1 MMINFPINTI
11 YPQDA
16 LPVTINGL
24 PKPPG
29 ILWYARSINSLGQTF
44 HSCPFTECVKTS
56 ILSYGV
62 EPYLPNY
69 L

>member
-1 MMINFPINTI
+1 MVLNQQTVNFPVYNI
-11 YPQDA
+11 YQQDA
-16 LPVTINGL
+16 LPVPTNGL
-24 PKPPG
+24 PKPQG

-62 EPYLPNY
+62 EP
-69 L
+69 